1 MEFQSLSQSVPRAGQ
16 VSHPVPLSA
25 LGHWVCNAHK
35 LVCRARTLNVCDH
48 MGVQPLL
55 VSPQLTQ
62 GHHLTCAKPH
72 RHSSDTGPQVPFQV
86 KGEAE
91 RRVFRQRVLVSR
103 I

>member
-25 LGHWVCNAHK
+25 LGQWVCNAHK

-62 GHHLTCAKPH
+62 GHHLTCAKPY

-86 KGEAE
+86 KGGAE
-91 RRVFRQRVLVSR
+91 RGVFRQRVLVSR